1 MPTRQ
6 NNVLGHTNSRKPYH
20 TKNHVE
26 KTDTLIYALG
36 GLGEVGKNMYC
47 YEHENEICIVDCG
60 VLFPGD
66 ELLGVDYVIPDYHHL
81 IRMNKKR
88 KFLVITHGHEDHIGG
103 IPFLLKQVQID
114 AIYAPRFAKALIQ
127 KKLSEHKGLGN
138 TKIIEINEDSRVS
151 TRYFTVGFFN
161 TIHSIPDS
169 LGVLITTPNG
179 TIVHTGD
186 FKFDLTPVGTN
197 ADYQKMAHIGVL
209 KPDLLM
215 SDSTNSGVEDFSISE
230 KKVADEILEIMR
242 KTKQRLIVATFA
254 SNVHRVS
261 QIIEAAV
268 KCKRKVIVFGR
279 SMENVV
285 DIGRKMGTIH
295 IKNSDMLSPDELA
308 HTPDDKIC
316 IICTGSQGEPLAAL
330 SRIANGTHRHIHLKP
345 GDTIVFSSNPIPGN
359 TSSVNKVVD
368 NLFRA
373 GATVLTKSVL
383 NNLHTTGH
391 ASKEEQK
398 LMLQLIRP
406 RYFMPVHGEYKM
418 LMQHRQTAMEV
429 GIPKEN
435 IFVCANGDIL
445 ILRNHEILQSD
456 WRYQGDD
463 IYVDGND
470 ISGLSTAVLK
480 DRRILADNGLVAVVI
495 AIDSKINKIL
505 MRPVIVS
512 RGFVFIKDSQG
523 LIKEAEFI
531 VNASLQERMK
541 EKTTFSE
548 LKNCVRSTL
557 EPFLYRKTHRN
568 PIVIPVI
575 INSKATM
582 EELQNARKTARK
594 PRKVNTSHE

>member
-127 KKLSEHKGLGN
+127 KKLSEHKGLEN

-151 TRYFTVGFFN
+151 TRYFTIGFFN